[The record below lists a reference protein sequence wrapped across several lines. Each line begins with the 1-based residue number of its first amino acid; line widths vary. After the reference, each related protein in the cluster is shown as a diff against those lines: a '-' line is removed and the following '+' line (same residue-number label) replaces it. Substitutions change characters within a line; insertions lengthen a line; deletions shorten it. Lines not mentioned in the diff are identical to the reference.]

1 MTPGQP
7 DDPLPN
13 DPRRDEAQAR
23 NRFIVLSALRLGG
36 VVLVG
41 LGLLAIN
48 QALPIPP
55 MIGWVLVPAGLIE
68 IFVMPQV
75 LARIWRTPVP

>member
-1 MTPGQP
+1 MTHTLP
-7 DDPLPN
+7 DNARSD
-13 DPRRDEAQAR
+13 DVRAR
-23 NRFIVLSALRLGG
+23 NRFAVLSALRLGG

-55 MIGWVLVPAGLIE
+55 IVGWVLLPAGIVE
-68 IFVMPQV
+68 IFIVPQI